1 MQKRQRFH
9 DSRCEIVWAAVTAL
23 DVGEQRELLALLA
36 SLFDR
41 AAADPRTDK
50 DKVRL
55 GVHALREVADVLGHS
70 PSIAAYEEVRQTLP
84 ELRLPPNGSVRR
96 WLGGSWNACLRR
108 ALLEAVSDGD
118 FAARAIGL
126 NDRFEDEETFEAL
139 RQCVNEL
146 GFAPSITAYF
156 GWARRPDVRERQ
168 GRRPLSYKP
177 FERFGGIRSALVA
190 AGVLGENEARHAV
203 NGRLLPLRYAY
214 SEQDICSALQLIAKR
229 LGRSPRASE
238 YEKERQRARAE
249 WRASGETEPLPTVDV
264 IRKRYGYWN
273 AALEKAGLTPLAH
286 QNLPHLGTRRPVY
299 TDEEKLDWIRR
310 AWMKVGEPFTGY
322 AYKHWRKEA
331 LVETGEAIPCLPVIE
346 RTFGGWKR
354 ARELALPGQA
364 PQQRGVR

>member
-1 MQKRQRFH
+1 MCF
-9 DSRCEIVWAAVTAL
+9 
-23 DVGEQRELLALLA
+23 
-36 SLFDR
+36 
-41 AAADPRTDK
+41 
-50 DKVRL
+50 
-55 GVHALREVADVLGHS
+55 GHS

-214 SEQDICSALQLIAKR
+214 SEQDVCSALQLIAKR